1 MQQGKGGGRGVVE
14 ETHEMERNRGYIG
27 EERVNKKRNVSV
39 CVGLSVLCKDGY
51 GCLHFS
57 PSLVWSNW

>member
-14 ETHEMERNRGYIG
+14 ETHEMERNRGYMG
-27 EERVNKKRNVSV
+27 EESQQKQECES
-39 CVGLSVLCKDGY
+39 VGLSVSRKDGC

-57 PSLVWSNW
+57 LSLVCSNW